1 MTKLI
6 TNCPACSG
14 TMYISSLQCPDC
26 GMELR
31 NNFAFDPFSQLS
43 DDQYAFLLAF
53 LKNRGNMKNLQTE
66 LQISYPTA
74 KKKLDEL
81 LGKLD
86 LEQDA
91 ANTDFMEEIK
101 MNAWEI
107 NKNSTKASDIV
118 KTKLKENGG
127 RIVVHTLQGLPCE
140 IRANADGETFW
151 SDKLPIKPPYGYDVF
166 DIVTDLL
173 LENHCRAKKGNGRN
187 YKLGQPGCEEDT
199 VVGAVA
205 ARYSGKKPGDSVFDP
220 VFVLSAVLE
229 WAGIVHNERGELI
242 LTQEYRSML

>member
-1 MTKLI
+1 MKKLI
-6 TNCPACSG
+6 TNCPSCNS
-14 TMYISSLQCPDC
+14 TMHISSLQCPDC

-31 NNFAFDPFSQLS
+31 NDFTLGPFSQLS
-43 DDQYAFLLAF
+43 DDQYSFLLAF
-53 LKNRGNMKNLQTE
+53 LKNRGNLKNLQTE

-81 LGKLD
+81 LCKLD
-86 LEQDA
+86 LDQDT
-91 ANTDFMEEIK
+91 ANTDFMEESNMK
-101 MNAWEI
+101 NWET
-107 NKNSTKASDIV
+107 NTDSSKASDIV
-118 KTKLKENGG
+118 KNKLKENGG
-127 RIVVHTLQGLPCE
+127 RIIVRTLQGLPCE

-166 DIVTDLL
+166 DIITDLL

-199 VVGAVA
+199 VVGAIA
-205 ARYSGKKPGDSVFDP
+205 ARYSGKKPGESVFDP

-242 LTQEYRSML
+242 LTQAYRSML